1 LLERLGSKTLKNKN
15 TAEKW
20 MKQIFV
26 LRHAQKN
33 LLTGGITKKGEEE
46 CENLRKVLPDI
57 AITISSPKKR
67 CIETAALLV
76 CHDPMID
83 DKANIEYDTGT
94 ELAQLIRNTIKK
106 LRDGQ
111 SALIITHEP
120 CVGPAYDLL
129 QNKVPFQERHIFR
142 SLEGFIVD
150 DKKRVKLFVHE
161 K

>member
-1 LLERLGSKTLKNKN
+1 
-15 TAEKW
+15 

-46 CENLRKVLPDI
+46 CENLRKLLPEIGI
-57 AITISSPKKR
+57 AISSPKKR
-67 CIETAALLV
+67 CIETAKFLV

-83 DKANIEYDTGT
+83 DSANIEYDTGT
-94 ELAQLIRNTIKK
+94 ELAQLVRNTMKK

-111 SALIITHEP
+111 SSLIVTHEP
-120 CVGPAYDLL
+120 CLGPAYDLL
-129 QNKVPFQERHIFR
+129 QNKIPIQETHLFR

-150 DKKRVKLFVHE
+150 DKKRVKLFVRD
-161 K
+161 